1 MQSTATRLPARREMT
16 PARLLHA
23 PLDQLLLELDV
34 KLHLS
39 SITDPTFIGA
49 LLELPD
55 GGLVLSMPSGRPR
68 LERDCVARA
77 MLGRAVGV
85 PLGRLPGI
93 YELTEV

>member
-1 MQSTATRLPARREMT
+1 MQSTALCSSARSSVT
-16 PARLLHA
+16 PARLLYA
-23 PLDQLLLELDV
+23 PLDDLLLELDV

-39 SITDPTFIGA
+39 SITDPGFVGA
-49 LLELPD
+49 LVQRRD
-55 GGLVLSMPSGRPR
+55 GSLVLSMPPGRPR

-85 PLGRLPGI
+85 PLGRLPGM